1 MKGKLTLNKSSL
13 SSKKDLRQASKSD
26 FTQGSILGKLVP
38 FMLPI
43 LGALILQAAYGAV
56 DLLVVGRFGTTS
68 GLSAVSTG
76 SQVLNLVTFV
86 ITQSAM
92 GITVLIAR
100 YIGEKKQ
107 QQIGALIGGSI
118 VVFAMISAVLFVV
131 MIVFSR
137 PIAVLMQAPAEAV
150 SLTSMYVKICGGGIF
165 FIVAYNL
172 LAAIFRGLGDSKSP
186 LIFVAVACVVNIAGD
201 LILVAGLHLDAAGAA
216 IATVFAQ
223 AVSVVFALL
232 LLFKRNL
239 PFTIKKSDFRIN
251 EYCNR
256 ALKIGLPLALQECLT
271 QISFL
276 ALCAFINRL
285 GLEASSGYG
294 VACKIVNFAMLI
306 PSSLMQSMASFVSQN
321 VGAGNEKRARK
332 ALFTGIG
339 VGLTIGLI
347 VFVFIMFKGDLLTG
361 IFTTDEAVIQKGYDY
376 LRGFALETMV
386 TAILFSMIGYFNG
399 HDMTVWVMI
408 QGLIQTLLV
417 RLPLA
422 YYMSIQPDASLTKIG
437 FAAPV
442 ATMFGIVLNMIFYI
456 YCNRKNKIIN
466 SN

>member
-201 LILVAGLHLDAAGAA
+201 LVLVAGFHLDAAGAA

-376 LRGFALETMV
+376 LRGFALETIV

-399 HDMTVWVMI
+399 HDKTVWVMI

-437 FAAPV
+437 FAAPA
-442 ATMFGIVLNMIFYI
+442 ATMFGLSLIHISEPTRPLPI
-456 YCNRKNKIIN
+456 
-466 SN
+466 

>member
-1 MKGKLTLNKSSL
+1 MNNSSL
-13 SSKKDLRQASKSD
+13 SSEKDLRQDSRSD

-68 GLSAVSTG
+68 GLSSVSTG

-131 MIVFSR
+131 MICFSR

-201 LILVAGLHLDAAGAA
+201 LVLVAGFHLDAAGAA
-216 IATVFAQ
+216 IATVLAQ

-232 LLFKRNL
+232 LLFKRKL
-239 PFTIKKSDFRIN
+239 PFTIKKNDFKIN
-251 EYCNR
+251 EHCKR
-256 ALKIGLPLALQECLT
+256 ALKTGLPLALQECLT

-276 ALCAFINRL
+276 ALCAFVNKL

-294 VACKIVNFAMLI
+294 VACKLVNFAMLI
-306 PSSLMQSMASFVSQN
+306 PSALMQSMASFVSQN

-347 VFVFIMFKGDLLTG
+347 VFVFIMFKGDILTG
-361 IFTTDEAVIQKGYDY
+361 IFTTDEVVIQKGYNY
-376 LRGFALETMV
+376 LRGFASETIV
-386 TAILFSMIGYFNG
+386 TAVLFSMIGYFNG
-399 HDMTVWVMI
+399 HDKTVWVMI